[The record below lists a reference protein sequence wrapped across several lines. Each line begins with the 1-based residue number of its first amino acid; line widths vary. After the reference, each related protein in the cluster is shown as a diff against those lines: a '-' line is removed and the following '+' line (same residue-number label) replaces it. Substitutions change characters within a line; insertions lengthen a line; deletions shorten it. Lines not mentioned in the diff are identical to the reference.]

1 MGLNTGF
8 VFRTML
14 KYRRLTDS
22 LGAKWNAS
30 IKKYEDFIGISEV
43 KEAQNRVLLAETRFI
58 DAQEKRRSVQMA
70 LNSIQEKLKD
80 IHLELDRTPR
90 GDDRYLKLITQEHSI
105 IREERKLRDE
115 GLLYEKSERDNFSA
129 LSNAVRDSHERE
141 RAQGERTKYWS
152 IMGSILGTV
161 VGLFGSSA
169 INRMRMKEIKELV
182 VEAAGSRNDLTLQL
196 HDIVQR
202 SPGSSGMKMDSQTLL
217 EDCVRRAMVDLTA
230 SLKDYKVETEKV
242 IIDKFSDINESLD
255 FNLSSRRIDG
265 VSNKLLDGDTSN
277 TLQKVAVVT
286 STLTLI
292 LVVVISAKIFS

>member
-1 MGLNTGF
+1 
-8 VFRTML
+8 ML
-14 KYRRLTDS
+14 KTPDEDGSESMGPVDRPGTLEESYDGANCQTLSSQPAKDPSRSRSIPPLENTLDQQADSYESANTHMTEPMLPMQGALETKVEASGPTLAEENYRRGGTVTHSGHQGRILARLSPDINPQYNQ
-22 LGAKWNAS
+22 K
-30 IKKYEDFIGISEV
+30 
-43 KEAQNRVLLAETRFI
+43 QAETRFI

-196 HDIVQR
+196 HDIVQ
-202 SPGSSGMKMDSQTLL
+202 
-217 EDCVRRAMVDLTA
+217 
-230 SLKDYKVETEKV
+230 
-242 IIDKFSDINESLD
+242 
-255 FNLSSRRIDG
+255 
-265 VSNKLLDGDTSN
+265 
-277 TLQKVAVVT
+277 
-286 STLTLI
+286 
-292 LVVVISAKIFS
+292 